1 MISCMQLVGY
11 LDLCEMS
18 KSNEVNFKV
27 AKKVLKYVKQTT
39 NSNIVYNTK
48 NELKLTI
55 YVDIDWSG
63 SIDNVK
69 KIFRDIFTLGLCIWY
84 VTIWC
89 RKILKYLP
97 KEQNEATIKCHITWQ
112 AEKKSKLKLIH
123 SCVEKQMAD
132 VLTNILSVEKVL
144 CLRS

>member
-1 MISCMQLVGY
+1 MQLVGY
-11 LDLCEMS
+11 PDLCEMS
-18 KSNEVNFKV
+18 KSSEVNFKV

-69 KIFRDIFTLGLCIWY
+69 KTFRDIFTLGLC
-84 VTIWC
+84 T
-89 RKILKYLP
+89 
-97 KEQNEATIKCHITWQ
+97 
-112 AEKKSKLKLIH
+112 
-123 SCVEKQMAD
+123 
-132 VLTNILSVEKVL
+132 
-144 CLRS
+144 